1 MLCRRSAHG
10 IQGYVKIAGRC
21 SFQEWASCF
30 RPSGSIPVPNQE
42 VGQSLSGPECHPRL
56 NMKQTRMNFHKTD
69 DVAVEPWWVTILVCV
84 AFAAIIAL
92 ALIAQSYLI
101 RPAKCLVVLH

>member
-1 MLCRRSAHG
+1 
-10 IQGYVKIAGRC
+10 
-21 SFQEWASCF
+21 
-30 RPSGSIPVPNQE
+30 
-42 VGQSLSGPECHPRL
+42 
-56 NMKQTRMNFHKTD
+56 MKQTRMNFHKTD